1 MVVISNKEEE
11 NRFIVLI
18 LVYISCII
26 NQQEKDFSQ
35 LTIQVKLL
43 TKAYQ
48 QEKTLNQALEFIVIE
63 DFNQ

>member
-1 MVVISNKEEE
+1 MVVISYKEEE
-11 NRFIVLI
+11 IRFIVLI

-43 TKAYQ
+43 TKAY
-48 QEKTLNQALEFIVIE
+48 
-63 DFNQ
+63 